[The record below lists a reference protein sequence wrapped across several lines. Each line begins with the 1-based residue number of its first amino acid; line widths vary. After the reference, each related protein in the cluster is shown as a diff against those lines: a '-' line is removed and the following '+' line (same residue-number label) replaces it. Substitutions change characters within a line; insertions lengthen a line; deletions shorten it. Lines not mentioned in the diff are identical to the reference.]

1 MSTHKIY
8 LYPVW
13 IRLWHVINALMI
25 IILIVTGIS
34 LHFSL
39 PGKTN
44 LIRFDIAVVLHNVS
58 AIVVTINFLYYV
70 VGNIFTKNGGF
81 YRQWRK
87 NLVVNLWTQFKFYAV
102 GIFKNEKHPFPITE
116 KQKFNPLQK
125 FSYVIVMYIVMPL
138 VIISGLG
145 LMFPDYI
152 SAQIFNIDGMIFSA
166 VLHTIVGF
174 VVSIFLIIHIYTCTL
189 GDKPGTLFK
198 SMINGYHEEEAH
210 E

>member
-1 MSTHKIY
+1 MSIHKIY
-8 LYPVW
+8 LYPAW
-13 IRLWHVINALMI
+13 IRLWHLVNALMI
-25 IILIVTGIS
+25 IILILTGIS
-34 LHFSL
+34 LHFSFR
-39 PGKTN
+39 GQSN
-44 LIRFDIAVVLHNVS
+44 LIRFDIAVILHNIA
-58 AIVVTINFLYYV
+58 AIVVSINFLFYLL
-70 VGNIFTKNGGF
+70 GNIFTKNGNF

-116 KQKFNPLQK
+116 TQKFNPLQK
-125 FSYVIVMYIVMPL
+125 FSYVMVMYIAMPL

-152 SAQIFNIDGMIFSA
+152 SAEVFNIDGLIFVD

-174 VVSIFLIIHIYTCTL
+174 IISIFLIIHIYTCTL

-198 SMINGYHEEEAH
+198 SMINGYHEEAH
-210 E
+210 D